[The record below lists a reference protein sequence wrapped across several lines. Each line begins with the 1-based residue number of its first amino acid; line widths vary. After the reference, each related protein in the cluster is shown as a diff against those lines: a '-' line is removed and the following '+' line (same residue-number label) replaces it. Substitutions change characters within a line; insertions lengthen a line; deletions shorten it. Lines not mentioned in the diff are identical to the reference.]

1 MTLLAKL
8 RVRIV
13 NAGGEMKSL
22 RIWRWLIVGITFI
35 VIAIP
40 GILGQVPPNRWYG
53 FRVSKTLSD
62 ERIWYAANRVMGI
75 DMLLAGLAIVITSVV
90 AAKLFRDNPR
100 RANRICFSVFL
111 FSSLAALA
119 HGYWALGRM

>member
-1 MTLLAKL
+1 
-8 RVRIV
+8 
-13 NAGGEMKSL
+13 MKSL
-22 RIWRWLIVGITFI
+22 GIWRWLIVGITFI

-40 GILGQVPPNRWYG
+40 GILGRVPPNRWYG

-75 DMLLAGLAIVITSVV
+75 DMLLAGLAIVITAMVV
-90 AAKLFRDNPR
+90 AKLVRSNSR
-100 RANRICFSVFL
+100 HANRICFSVCL
-111 FSSLAALA
+111 LSSMAALA